1 MNSLLRKVF
10 VCGSMLCASAAQAAP
25 SPGCQAPTADSP
37 LMLQGCE
44 VGDRLLL
51 RGVQFA
57 TDQELILAQSTPL
70 LEQVAAELGANP
82 SIQVA
87 IQGHTDAIGDAAY
100 NQELSQRRAAAV
112 QSFLLAR
119 GVHPEQLQARGY
131 GQSQPLLPNDTAAG
145 RAQNRRV
152 ELQMVG
158 TRNPVASAPPPPQKV
173 YISTFSAYPSTL
185 TVPVGTTVT
194 WHNFSETSHDV
205 TFADASLGRIWA
217 VGTPALPW
225 GGSTV
230 SRTFDTPG
238 TYAYRCS
245 VTNSVNG
252 KIIVEAT
259 DTILRRENPAF
270 AGQTTV
276 NLSSKVRTEALPT
289 APSSPVPQAMPM
301 QHGAASEMGS
311 DHGAMAAA
319 PAKVMTAARPAAPTI
334 KAGGS
339 VVTIEGRAFNPQR
352 LQVVAGSSVT
362 WSHQGS
368 SLHKI
373 SMGTEEGEVM
383 TFGDSY
389 SKVFTAPGEYPYQCG
404 IHPSMTG
411 TITVIEG

>member
-1 MNSLLRKVF
+1 
-10 VCGSMLCASAAQAAP
+10 
-25 SPGCQAPTADSP
+25 
-37 LMLQGCE
+37 MLQGCE

-57 TDQELILAQSTPL
+57 TDQDLILAQSTPL

-131 GQSQPLLPNDTAAG
+131 GESQPLMPNDTAAG

-205 TFADASLGRIWA
+205 TFADASL
-217 VGTPALPW
+217 
-225 GGSTV
+225 
-230 SRTFDTPG
+230 
-238 TYAYRCS
+238 
-245 VTNSVNG
+245 
-252 KIIVEAT
+252 
-259 DTILRRENPAF
+259 
-270 AGQTTV
+270 
-276 NLSSKVRTEALPT
+276 
-289 APSSPVPQAMPM
+289 
-301 QHGAASEMGS
+301 
-311 DHGAMAAA
+311 
-319 PAKVMTAARPAAPTI
+319 
-334 KAGGS
+334 
-339 VVTIEGRAFNPQR
+339 
-352 LQVVAGSSVT
+352 
-362 WSHQGS
+362 
-368 SLHKI
+368 
-373 SMGTEEGEVM
+373 
-383 TFGDSY
+383 
-389 SKVFTAPGEYPYQCG
+389 
-404 IHPSMTG
+404 
-411 TITVIEG
+411 